1 MSTILEQKCP
11 CCGGAVEFNTGVQ
24 KLKCPFCDTEFDITA
39 MPEDTANQ
47 VEQIS
52 WNSQGSQWGA
62 GETDGMSVYACNS
75 CGGEIVADSTTGATT
90 CPYCGN
96 QVVMKGQFSGALRPD
111 LVIPFKL
118 DKKAAKEALKK
129 HISTKKFVP
138 KSFLADNRLEEI
150 KGVYVPHWLFTCD
163 AIGNANYKA
172 RSFFE
177 GATPQN
183 GYQPNTPYKITVIE
197 NPYSFDN
204 ENWATLYVQ
213 SGGAD
218 NPRPMKLRKKPSTG
232 QWFLVDIQCLAD
244 IRVPVE
250 EDPWA

>member
-1 MSTILEQKCP
+1 MGLFDSLKKQAESTIKRE
-11 CCGGAVEFNTGVQ
+11 V
-24 KLKCPFCDTEFDITA
+24 
-39 MPEDTANQ
+39 
-47 VEQIS
+47 
-52 WNSQGSQWGA
+52 SQGINKAVNNATQSVAKGRNYTETFTFASLPTNVAELQALSESSLDSAFKTTALTLAVLCNYEYNPDATIEMLNFLKGP
-62 GETDGMSVYACNS
+62 GEVSGF
-75 CGGEIVADSTTGATT
+75 E
-90 CPYCGN
+90 
-96 QVVMKGQFSGALRPD
+96 KQF
-111 LVIPFKL
+111 I
-118 DKKAAKEALKK
+118 KEHLG
-129 HISTKKFVP
+129 S
-138 KSFLADNRLEEI
+138 E
-150 KGVYVPHWLFTCD
+150 G
-163 AIGNANYKA
+163 YKA

-183 GYQPNTPYKITVIE
+183 SYKPNVPYKITVIE

-232 QWFLVDIQCLAD
+232 QWFLVEIQCLAD

>member
-1 MSTILEQKCP
+1 MNNAAQSVAKGRNYTETFTFASLPTNVAELQALPESSLDSAFKTTALTLAVLCNYEHNPDNAIEMLNFLKGPGEVSGLEKQFIK
-11 CCGGAVEFNTGVQ
+11 EH
-24 KLKCPFCDTEFDITA
+24 L
-39 MPEDTANQ
+39 
-47 VEQIS
+47 
-52 WNSQGSQWGA
+52 GSEG
-62 GETDGMSVYACNS
+62 
-75 CGGEIVADSTTGATT
+75 
-90 CPYCGN
+90 
-96 QVVMKGQFSGALRPD
+96 
-111 LVIPFKL
+111 
-118 DKKAAKEALKK
+118 
-129 HISTKKFVP
+129 
-138 KSFLADNRLEEI
+138 
-150 KGVYVPHWLFTCD
+150 
-163 AIGNANYKA
+163 YKA

-183 GYQPNTPYKITVIE
+183 SYKPNVPYKITVIE

-232 QWFLVDIQCLAD
+232 QWFLVEIQCLAD